1 MEYLPD
7 FTFGYT
13 FDHYL
18 VPSFGPS
25 PGATQ
30 DHTLQIGFNMP
41 IFFWWKQKE
50 DVTRAGFDLEAIQ
63 NDTRSIKSQTEATVT
78 GLYLQARL
86 AAKTAVL
93 YRDYLIPLARRGFE
107 VALVAYQSGKI
118 GFVDISTTQQRVYD
132 SQVAY
137 LQAANQS
144 LAQRVAL
151 EQTVGAALP

>member
-1 MEYLPD
+1 L
-7 FTFGYT
+7 
-13 FDHYL
+13 
-18 VPSFGPS
+18 
-25 PGATQ
+25 
-30 DHTLQIGFNMP
+30 P